1 MLRVLLL
8 KPPQSLVSKI
18 IGPPLGVLQLAAVLR
33 QRFGR
38 EIAVRA
44 VDMDAYGLGLEWLGS
59 ELRAERPQVVAVSAL
74 NAEAPN
80 ARAIAAATKEHDP
93 RIVTVLGGPYPHRR
107 LAEVLE
113 ASRFDWAV
121 DGEGEQVFP
130 EALSRH
136 FGGGVLGSDLPGL
149 AYKRADGTLQVPREA
164 DTVRDLDALP
174 FPAWDLVDFDHYARL
189 PNINSMLKGRRYAP
203 LFTSRGCPYKC
214 SYCHD
219 VFGKKFRHRSAD
231 HVLGEIEWLHEAFGV
246 DEFHVVDDIFNLHRP
261 RLKRIMY
268 GSAERWPGRLHFAM
282 PGGMRADILDEP
294 VLDALA
300 AGGTYSMSVAIE
312 TASPR
317 VQTLVE
323 KHLDLDK
330 TLWSIEQADRRGMM
344 VRGFFMLG
352 FPTETREEIA
362 RTVRLALASR
372 LTFGYFFTPS
382 PQKGTGLYELAMREH
397 PEALEALPET
407 SDYHNAESW
416 YERAYGYPLSKLI
429 RASYVRFYFHPRRL
443 LRIVRRVPVRSLL
456 NGMTQLVSL
465 LTNRPYG
472 FGARASTPP
481 APPIFEPAPAL

>member
-18 IGPPLGVLQLAAVLR
+18 IGPPLGLLQIAAVLR

-38 EIAVRA
+38 EMAVRA
-44 VDMDAYGLGLEWLGS
+44 VDMDAYGLGVDWLAG
-59 ELRAERPQVVAVSAL
+59 ELARERPHVVAVSAL

-80 ARAIAAATKEHDP
+80 ARAIAAAVKAHDP
-93 RIVTVLGGPYPHRR
+93 RVLAVLGGPYPHRR
-107 LAEVLE
+107 LAEVLD

-121 DGEGEQVFP
+121 DGEGEHVFP
-130 EALSRH
+130 EALARH
-136 FGGGVLGSDLPGL
+136 FGGTPLGTDLAGL
-149 AYKRADGTLQVPREA
+149 AYRRSDGETHVPNGA

-174 FPAWDLVDFDHYARL
+174 YPAWDLVDFDHYARL

-219 VFGKKFRHRSAD
+219 VFGKKFRHRSAE
-231 HVLGEIEWLHEAFGV
+231 HVLGEIAWLHEAFGV
-246 DEFHVVDDIFNLHRP
+246 DELQIVDDIFNLHRP
-261 RLKRIMY
+261 RLKKIMY

-282 PGGMRADILDEP
+282 PGGLRADILDEP

-323 KHLDLDK
+323 KHLDIDK
-330 TLWSIEQADRRGMM
+330 TLWAIEQADRRGMM

-352 FPTETREEIA
+352 FPTETREEIE

-397 PEALEALPET
+397 PAALEALPET

-429 RASYVRFYFHPRRL
+429 RASYLRFYFHPRRL
-443 LRIVRRVPVRSLL
+443 VRILRRVPARSLL
-456 NGMTQLVSL
+456 NGLTQLLSL

-472 FGARASTPP
+472 FGSGQHQAPTPVLLGAAQP
-481 APPIFEPAPAL
+481 A